1 MKIAKLDLPD
11 SAIEFLHSQGFE
23 KLYPP
28 QADSV
33 KSGLMDGKNILVS
46 APTASGKTL
55 IAMLAMLSHL
65 SKNNSDNNNDDSN
78 HNGIGKKVIYLSPL
92 RALAAEKFTEF
103 KKLEKISLGKKIKVG
118 ISTGDF
124 ENLEKNLEKNN
135 ILILTN
141 EKMDSIIRHGAEW
154 IEDIGLVISDEVHLI
169 GDESRGPTLEMIL
182 TQLKLLETKPQIVG
196 LSATITNS
204 EELSD
209 WLGCNLVKNDWRPV
223 PLSEGVCDGGE
234 VTMSDGKTFEVERS
248 IRGTPIDLGVQSVK
262 EGGQSLVFAETR
274 TRSKS
279 LATKAADAVSQ
290 VLEKKDLKNLEKT
303 SKKIMSENEHTE
315 LVKTLALLIKKGVAF
330 HHAGLNQNCRG
341 TVETEFRKGTIKLL
355 SSTPTLAAGVNLPA
369 RRVVISNINR
379 YNAKVGANRP
389 ISILE
394 YKQLCGRA
402 GRPQYDDYGESIIVG
417 NGNTE
422 DLIDYY
428 INGEPEPIIS
438 KITDDKSLRTHVL
451 SVVVTNPGIKKDDIL
466 EFFLQT
472 LGGMQ
477 SRKPTIKFAIDIS
490 LRFLSSEYLI
500 VKKGERYA
508 ATEFGKKTSM
518 LYIDPLTATSFR
530 DAVEN
535 VSPDGKH
542 TFGFLHLISK
552 CDEFFPKFSLR
563 NKDYGAASVLIENN
577 SSELLESISEYDCS
591 RSLLALNAWITESS
605 ELSLSDNLG
614 IESGDM
620 HRMAETANWLS
631 YCLREISKHVERADL
646 LDELD
651 NLRKRIVY
659 GIREEL
665 LDLVRVKGIGR
676 VRARILYKN
685 NIRNLDDLAKIPVNK
700 LAEIDKIGSTI
711 ADNIKTELR
720 RIRY

>member
-1 MKIAKLDLPD
+1 MKIEKLDLPA
-11 SAIEFLHSQGFE
+11 SAIDFLKSQGYE
-23 KLYPP
+23 KLFPP

-33 KSGLMDGKNILVS
+33 KSGLLKGKSILVS

-55 IAMLAMLSHL
+55 IAILAMLSFL
-65 SKNNSDNNNDDSN
+65 SKNTT
-78 HNGIGKKVIYLSPL
+78 GKVVYLSPL
-92 RALAAEKFTEF
+92 RALAAEKFSEF
-103 KKLEKISLGKKIKVG
+103 KKLEKVVTGKKIKVA

-124 ENLEKNLEKNN
+124 EGLEKNLEKSN

-154 IEDIGLVISDEVHLI
+154 IDEIGLVISDEVHLI

-182 TQLKLLETKPQIVG
+182 TQLKLLDTTPQLVG

-204 EELSD
+204 DEIAD
-209 WLGCNLVKNDWRPV
+209 WLSCKLVKNDWRPV
-223 PLSEGVCDGGE
+223 PLSEGVCDAGK
-234 VTMSDGKTFEVERS
+234 VIMNNGKTFEVERS
-248 IRGTPIDLGVQSVK
+248 LRGLPIDLGIQSVQ

-279 LATKAADAVSQ
+279 LATKAADAISQ
-290 VLEKKDLKNLEKT
+290 ILKDSDLKDLEKT
-303 SKKIMSENEHTE
+303 SKKILSENEHSE
-315 LVKTLALLIKKGVAF
+315 LVKTLSVLVKKGVAF
-330 HHAGLNQNCRG
+330 HHAGLNQNCRQII
-341 TVETEFRKGTIKLL
+341 ETEFRKGTIKLL

-402 GRPQYDDYGESIIVG
+402 GRPQYDNCGESIIVG
-417 NGNTE
+417 NGNTD

-428 INGEPEPIIS
+428 VNGEPEPITS
-438 KITDDKSLRTHVL
+438 KITDDRSLRTHVL
-451 SVVVTNPGIKKDDIL
+451 SVVVTNPGIRKEEIL

-472 LGGMQ
+472 LGGIQ
-477 SRKPTIKFAIDIS
+477 SRKATIKFAIDIS

-500 VKKGERYA
+500 IKKGDRYA

-518 LYIDPLTATSFR
+518 LYIDPLTATYFR
-530 DAVEN
+530 DAIEN
-535 VSPDGKH
+535 VSQDRHH
-542 TFGFLHLISK
+542 TFGFLHLISN
-552 CDEFFPKFSLR
+552 CEEFFPKFSLR
-563 NKDYGAASVLIENN
+563 NKDYESASLLIENN
-577 SSELLESISEYDCS
+577 SSELLEPISEYDCS
-591 RSLLALNAWITESS
+591 RSLLALHAWITETS
-605 ELSLSDNLG
+605 ELFMSDSLA

-620 HRMAETANWLS
+620 HRMTETANWLT
-631 YCLREISKHVERADL
+631 YCLREISKHVDRADL
-646 LDELD
+646 LEELD
-651 NLRKRIVY
+651 DLRKRIVY

-676 VRARILYKN
+676 VRARILFKHG
-685 NIRNLDDLAKIPVNK
+685 IKDLSDLAKIPVNK
-700 LAEIDKIGSTI
+700 LADIDKIGPTI
-711 ADNIKTELR
+711 ADNIKSELR
-720 RIRY
+720 KVR

>member
-1 MKIAKLDLPD
+1 MKIEKLELPE
-11 SAIEFLHSQGFE
+11 SAIDFLKSQGYE

-33 KSGLMDGKNILVS
+33 KSGLLDGKSILVS

-55 IAMLAMLSHL
+55 IAMLAILSYL
-65 SKNNSDNNNDDSN
+65 SKNS
-78 HNGIGKKVIYLSPL
+78 GKVIYLSPL

-103 KKLEKISLGKKIKVG
+103 KKLEKIQLGKKIKAG

-124 ENLEKNLEKNN
+124 ENIEKNLEKSN

-141 EKMDSIIRHGAEW
+141 EKMDSIIRHGTEW
-154 IEDIGLVISDEVHLI
+154 IDDIGLVISDEVHLI
-169 GDESRGPTLEMIL
+169 GDENRGPTLEMIL
-182 TQLKLLETKPQIVG
+182 TQLKLLDTKPQIVG

-204 EELSD
+204 DEIAD
-209 WLGCNLVKNDWRPV
+209 WLGCKLVQNDWRPV
-223 PLSEGVCDGGE
+223 PLSEGVCDAGE

-248 IRGTPIDLGVQSVK
+248 LRGTPIDLGVQSVK

-279 LATKAADAVSQ
+279 LATKAADVISQ
-290 VLEKKDLKNLEKT
+290 MLEKNELNELEKT
-303 SKKIMSENEHTE
+303 SKKILSQNEHTE
-315 LVKTLALLIKKGVAF
+315 IVKTLALLVKKGVAF
-330 HHAGLNQNCRG
+330 HHAGLNQNCREAI
-341 TVETEFRKGTIKLL
+341 ETEFRKGTIKLL

-402 GRPQYDDYGESIIVG
+402 GRPQYDKFGESIIVG

-422 DLIDYY
+422 DLIDHY
-428 INGEPEPIIS
+428 INGEPEPIVS
-438 KITDDKSLRTHVL
+438 AITDDKSLRTHIL
-451 SVVVTNPGIKKDDIL
+451 SVIVTHPGIKKEEIL

-472 LGGMQ
+472 LGGLQ

-490 LRFLSSEYLI
+490 LRFLSNEYLI
-500 VKKGERYA
+500 IKKGERYA

-518 LYIDPLTATSFR
+518 LYIDPLTATHFR

-535 VSPDGKH
+535 VSHDRKH
-542 TFGFLHLISK
+542 TFGFLHLITS
-552 CDEFFPKFSLR
+552 CEEFFPKFSLR
-563 NKDYGAASVLIENN
+563 NKDYESASLEIENH
-577 SSELLESISEYDCS
+577 SSELLEPISEYDCS
-591 RSLLALNAWITESS
+591 RSLLALQAWITESS
-605 ELSLSDNLG
+605 ELSLSDSLA

-620 HRMAETANWLS
+620 HRMAEMANWLS

-646 LDELD
+646 LEELGD
-651 NLRKRIVY
+651 FRNRIVY

-676 VRARILYKN
+676 VRARILYKHK
-685 NIRNLDDLAKIPVNK
+685 IKNLDDLAKIPVNK

-711 ADNIKTELR
+711 ADNIKAELR
-720 RIRY
+720 KVR

>member
-1 MKIAKLDLPD
+1 MKIEKLDLPD
-11 SAIEFLHSQGFE
+11 SAIEFLKSQGFE

-28 QADSV
+28 QVDSV
-33 KSGLMDGKNILVS
+33 KAGLLNGKSVLVS
-46 APTASGKTL
+46 ASTASGKTL
-55 IAMLAMLSHL
+55 IAMLAMFSYL
-65 SKNNSDNNNDDSN
+65 SKNN
-78 HNGIGKKVIYLSPL
+78 GKVVYLSPL

-103 KKLEKISLGKKIKVG
+103 KKLEKIALGNKIKVG

-124 ENLEKNLEKNN
+124 ENIEKNLEKSN

-141 EKMDSIIRHGAEW
+141 EKMDSVIRHGVEW
-154 IEDIGLVISDEVHLI
+154 IDEIGLVISDEIHLI
-169 GDESRGPTLEMIL
+169 GDENRGPTLEMIL
-182 TQLKLLETKPQIVG
+182 TQLKLLDSKPQIVG

-204 EELSD
+204 DEIAD
-209 WLGCNLVKNDWRPV
+209 WLDCELVKNDWRPV
-223 PLSEGVCDGGE
+223 PLSEGVCDGGQ
-234 VTMSDGKTFEVERS
+234 VTMSDGTTFEIERTL
-248 IRGTPIDLGVQSVK
+248 RGTPIDLGVQSVLQ
-262 EGGQSLVFAETR
+262 GGQSLVFAETR

-279 LATKAADAVSQ
+279 LATKAADVIFQ
-290 VLEKKDLKNLEKT
+290 LLEKNDLKELEKT
-303 SKKIMSENEHTE
+303 SKKILSQNEHTE
-315 LVKTLALLIKKGVAF
+315 IVKTLATLVKKGVAF
-330 HHAGLNQNCRG
+330 HHAGLNQNCR
-341 TVETEFRKGTIKLL
+341 EIIEKEFRNGTIKLL

-379 YNAKVGANRP
+379 YNAKVGRNMP

-417 NGNTE
+417 SGNVAELTE
-422 DLIDYY
+422 HY

-438 KITDDKSLRTHVL
+438 KITDDKSLRTHIL
-451 SVVVTNPGIKKDDIL
+451 SVIVTHPGIKKDEIL

-472 LGGMQ
+472 LGGLQ

-500 VKKGERYA
+500 IKKGERFA
-508 ATEFGKKTSM
+508 ATDFGKKTSM
-518 LYIDPLTATSFR
+518 LYIDPLTATHFR

-535 VSPDGKH
+535 VSQDRKH
-542 TFGFLHLISK
+542 TFGFLHLISS
-552 CDEFFPKFSLR
+552 CEEFFPKFSLR
-563 NKDYGAASVLIENN
+563 NKDYESASLLIENH
-577 SSELLESISEYDCS
+577 SSELLEPISEYDCS
-591 RSLLALNAWITESS
+591 RSLLALQAWITESS
-605 ELSLSDNLG
+605 ELSMSDSLS

-620 HRMAETANWLS
+620 HRMAEMANWLS

-646 LDELD
+646 LEELD
-651 NLRKRIVY
+651 DLRKRIVY

-676 VRARILYKN
+676 VRARILYKHE
-685 NIRNLDDLAKIPVNK
+685 IKNLDDLAKIPVNK

-711 ADNIKTELR
+711 ADNIKSELR
-720 RIRY
+720 KVRY

>member
-1 MKIAKLDLPD
+1 M
-11 SAIEFLHSQGFE
+11 G
-23 KLYPP
+23 
-28 QADSV
+28 
-33 KSGLMDGKNILVS
+33 N
-46 APTASGKTL
+46 
-55 IAMLAMLSHL
+55 
-65 SKNNSDNNNDDSN
+65 
-78 HNGIGKKVIYLSPL
+78 KV
-92 RALAAEKFTEF
+92 
-103 KKLEKISLGKKIKVG
+103 KVG

-124 ENLEKNLEKNN
+124 ENIEKNLEKNN
-135 ILILTN
+135 ILVLTN

-154 IEDIGLVISDEVHLI
+154 VDEIGLVIADEIHLI
-169 GDESRGPTLEMIL
+169 GDENRGPTLEMIL

-204 EELSD
+204 NEIAY
-209 WLGCNLVKNDWRPV
+209 WLECNLIKNDWRPV
-223 PLSEGVCDGGE
+223 PLAEGVCDAGE
-234 VTMSDGKTFEVERS
+234 ITMSDGKTFEVERS

-262 EGGQSLVFAETR
+262 DGGQSLVFAETR

-279 LATKAADAVSQ
+279 LATKAADVISQ
-290 VLEKKDLKNLEKT
+290 ILAKKELTQLEKT
-303 SKKIMSENEHTE
+303 SKKILSENEHTE
-315 LVKTLALLIKKGVAF
+315 LVKTLAILVKKGVAF
-330 HHAGLNQNCRG
+330 HHAGLNQKCREII
-341 TVETEFRKGTIKLL
+341 ETEFRNGTIKLL

-369 RRVVISNINR
+369 RRVVISSVNR

-402 GRPQYDDYGESIIVG
+402 GRPQYDKFGESIIVG

-428 INGEPEPIIS
+428 INGEPEPIES

-451 SVVVTNPGIKKDDIL
+451 SVVVTHPGIKKEEIL
-466 EFFLQT
+466 EFFLKT
-472 LGGMQ
+472 LGGLQ

-490 LRFLSSEYLI
+490 LRFLSSEYLL

-518 LYIDPLTATSFR
+518 LYIDPLTATYFR

-535 VSPDGKH
+535 VSQDRKH
-542 TFGFLHLISK
+542 TFGFLHLISN
-552 CDEFFPKFSLR
+552 CEEFFPKFSLR
-563 NKDYGAASVLIENN
+563 QKDYESASLMIENN
-577 SSELLESISEYDCS
+577 SSELLKPISEYDCS
-591 RSLLALNAWITESS
+591 RSLLALQAWITESS

-620 HRMAETANWLS
+620 HRMTETANWLS

-646 LDELD
+646 LEELGD
-651 NLRKRIVY
+651 LRRRIVY

-665 LDLVRVKGIGR
+665 LDLVKVKGIGR
-676 VRARILYKN
+676 VRARILFKN
-685 NIRNLDDLAKIPVNK
+685 GIKNLTDLEKIPVNK

-711 ADNIKTELR
+711 AENIKTELR

>member
-1 MKIAKLDLPD
+1 MKIEKLDLPS
-11 SAIEFLHSQGFE
+11 SAIEFLKSQGFE

-28 QADSV
+28 QADCV
-33 KSGLMDGKNILVS
+33 KSGLLDGQSLLVS

-55 IAMLAMLSHL
+55 IAMLAILDYL
-65 SKNNSDNNNDDSN
+65 SKNKND
-78 HNGIGKKVIYLSPL
+78 GGKVIYLSPL
-92 RALAAEKFTEF
+92 RALATEKFSEF
-103 KKLEKISLGKKIKVG
+103 KKLEKVELGRKKVKVN

-124 ENLEKNLEKNN
+124 ETLEKNLEKSDV
-135 ILILTN
+135 LILTN

-154 IEDIGLVISDEVHLI
+154 VEEIGLVIVDEVHLI
-169 GDESRGPTLEMIL
+169 GDENRGPTLEMIL
-182 TQLKLLETKPQIVG
+182 TQLKLLETKPPQIVG

-204 EELSD
+204 DEIAD
-209 WLGCNLVKNDWRPV
+209 WLDCKLVKNDWRPV
-223 PLSEGVCDGGE
+223 PLSEGVCDAGE
-234 VTMSDGKTFEVERS
+234 VIMSDGKTFEVECS
-248 IRGTPIDLGVQSVK
+248 IRGIPIDLGVQSVK

-279 LATKAADAVSQ
+279 LATKAADAISQ
-290 VLEKKDLKNLEKT
+290 ILKKKDLNQLEKT
-303 SKKIMSENEHTE
+303 SKKILSENEHTE
-315 LVKTLALLIKKGVAF
+315 LIKTLAFLVKKGVAF
-330 HHAGLNQNCRG
+330 HHAGLNQNCRE
-341 TVETEFRKGTIKLL
+341 TIETEFRKGTIKLL

-369 RRVVISNINR
+369 RRVVISNVNR

-438 KITDDKSLRTHVL
+438 KITDDKSLRTHIL
-451 SVVVTNPGIKKDDIL
+451 SVVVTNPGIKKEEIL
-466 EFFLQT
+466 KFFLQT
-472 LGGMQ
+472 LGGLQ

-500 VKKGERYA
+500 IKKGERYA

-518 LYIDPLTATSFR
+518 LYIDPLTATYFR
-530 DAVEN
+530 DAIEN
-535 VSPDGKH
+535 VSRDRKH
-542 TFGFLHLISK
+542 TFGFLHLILN
-552 CDEFFPKFSLR
+552 CEEFFPKFSLR
-563 NKDYGAASVLIENN
+563 NKDYESASLLIENN
-577 SSELLESISEYDCS
+577 SSELLEPISEYDCS
-591 RSLLALNAWITESS
+591 RSLLTLHAWITESS
-605 ELSLSDNLG
+605 ELSLSDNFG

-631 YCLREISKHVERADL
+631 YCLREISKHVDRADL
-646 LDELD
+646 LEELD
-651 NLRKRIVY
+651 NLRQRIVY

-665 LDLVRVKGIGR
+665 LELVRIKGIGR
-676 VRARILYKN
+676 VRARILYKHK
-685 NIRNLDDLAKIPVNK
+685 IKNLDDLRKISVNK
-700 LAEIDKIGSTI
+700 LAEIDKIGPI
-711 ADNIKTELR
+711 LADNIKSELHKVR
-720 RIRY
+720 

>member
-1 MKIAKLDLPD
+1 MKIEQLDLPK
-11 SAIEFLHSQGFE
+11 SAIDFLQSQGFE

-33 KSGLMDGKNILVS
+33 ESGLLSGKNILVS

-55 IAMLAMLSHL
+55 IAMLAMISFL
-65 SKNNSDNNNDDSN
+65 SKND
-78 HNGIGKKVIYLSPL
+78 GKVIYLSPL
-92 RALAAEKFTEF
+92 RALAAEKFSEF
-103 KKLEKISLGKKIKVG
+103 KKLEKVALGKKIKVG

-124 ENLEKNLEKNN
+124 ENIEKNLEKSNV
-135 ILILTN
+135 LILTN
-141 EKMDSIIRHGAEW
+141 EKMDSIIRHGVEW
-154 IEDIGLVISDEVHLI
+154 VEEIGLVISDEVHLI

-182 TQLKLLETKPQIVG
+182 TQLKLLDTKPQLVG

-204 EELSD
+204 DEIAD
-209 WLGCNLVKNDWRPV
+209 WLNCKLVRNDWRPV

-248 IRGTPIDLGVQSVK
+248 LRGTPIDLGVQSVQQ
-262 EGGQSLVFAETR
+262 GGQSLVFAETR

-279 LATKAADAVSQ
+279 LATKAADAIFQ
-290 VLEKKDLKNLEKT
+290 ILKKNELTELEKT
-303 SKKIMSENEHTE
+303 SKKILSENEHTE
-315 LVKTLALLIKKGVAF
+315 LVKTLAHLVKKGVAF
-330 HHAGLNQNCRG
+330 HHAGLNQKCREII
-341 TVETEFRKGTIKLL
+341 ETEFRKGTIKLL

-402 GRPQYDDYGESIIVG
+402 GRPQYDDFGESIIVG
-417 NGNTE
+417 NGNTD
-422 DLIDYY
+422 DLIEYY
-428 INGEPEPIIS
+428 INGEPEPIVS
-438 KITDDKSLRTHVL
+438 KITDDKSLRTHIL
-451 SVVVTNPGIKKDDIL
+451 SVIVTHPGIKKEEIL

-472 LGGMQ
+472 LGGLQ
-477 SRKPTIKFAIDIS
+477 SRKPTLKFAIDIS
-490 LRFLSSEYLI
+490 LRFLSSKFLI
-500 VKKGERYA
+500 IKKGERYA

-518 LYIDPLTATSFR
+518 LYIDPLTATYFR
-530 DAVEN
+530 DAIEN
-535 VSPDGKH
+535 ISQERKH
-542 TFGFLHLISK
+542 TFGFLHLITN

-563 NKDYGAASVLIENN
+563 QKDYESASLMIENN
-577 SSELLESISEYDCS
+577 SSELLEPISEYDCS
-591 RSLLALNAWITESS
+591 RSLLALQSWITESS

-620 HRMAETANWLS
+620 HRMVENANWLS

-646 LDELD
+646 LEELAD
-651 NLRKRIVY
+651 LRNRIVY

-665 LDLVRVKGIGR
+665 LDLVKVKGIGR
-676 VRARILYKN
+676 VRARVLFKHGIK
-685 NIRNLDDLAKIPVNK
+685 NLDDLAKIPVNK

-720 RIRY
+720 KVR

>member
-1 MKIAKLDLPD
+1 MKIEKLDLPEP
-11 SAIEFLHSQGFE
+11 AIEFLKSQGFE

-33 KSGLMDGKNILVS
+33 KSGLLGEQSILVS

-55 IAMLAMLSHL
+55 IAMLAMLSYL
-65 SKNNSDNNNDDSN
+65 SKNK
-78 HNGIGKKVIYLSPL
+78 GKVIYLSPL
-92 RALAAEKFTEF
+92 RALAAEKLSEF
-103 KKLEKISLGKKIKVG
+103 KKLEKIPLGNKIKVG

-124 ENLEKNLEKNN
+124 ESLEKNLEKNN
-135 ILILTN
+135 VLILTN
-141 EKMDSIIRHGAEW
+141 EKMDSVIRHGAEW
-154 IEDIGLVISDEVHLI
+154 IEEIGLVITDEVHLI
-169 GDESRGPTLEMIL
+169 GDESRGPTLEMVL
-182 TQLKLLETKPQIVG
+182 TQLKRLDTKPQIVG

-204 EELSD
+204 DEIAD
-209 WLGCNLVKNDWRPV
+209 WLDCKLVKNDWRPV
-223 PLSEGVCDGGE
+223 PLSEGVCDAGE
-234 VTMSDGKTFEVERS
+234 VTMSNGKTFEIERS
-248 IRGTPIDLGVQSVK
+248 LRGTPIDLGVQSVQQ
-262 EGGQSLVFAETR
+262 GGQSLVFAETR

-290 VLEKKDLKNLEKT
+290 ILEKKDLTELEKT
-303 SKKIMSENEHTE
+303 SKKILSQNEHTD
-315 LVKTLALLIKKGVAF
+315 LVKTLALLVKKGVAF
-330 HHAGLNQNCRG
+330 HHAGLNQKCRE
-341 TVETEFRKGTIKLL
+341 TIETEFRKGTIKLL

-369 RRVVISNINR
+369 RRVVISNVNR

-422 DLIDYY
+422 DLIDHY
-428 INGEPEPIIS
+428 INGEPEPIVS

-451 SVVVTNPGIKKDDIL
+451 SVIVTNPGIKKDEIL

-472 LGGMQ
+472 LGGLQ

-518 LYIDPLTATSFR
+518 LYVDPLTATYFR

-535 VSPDGKH
+535 VSQDRSHP
-542 TFGFLHLISK
+542 FGFLHLISN
-552 CDEFFPKFSLR
+552 CEEFFPKFSLR
-563 NKDYGAASVLIENN
+563 NKDYESASLLIENN
-577 SSELLESISEYDCS
+577 SSELLEPISEYDCS
-591 RSLLALNAWITESS
+591 RSLLALHAWITESS
-605 ELSLSDNLG
+605 ELSLSDSLG

-646 LDELD
+646 LEELD

-676 VRARILYKN
+676 VRARILYKHG
-685 NIRNLDDLAKIPVNK
+685 IKNLNDLAKTPVDK

-711 ADNIKTELR
+711 ADNIKSELR
-720 RIRY
+720 KVRY

>member
-1 MKIAKLDLPD
+1 MKIEQLDLPKP
-11 SAIEFLHSQGFE
+11 AIEFLQSQGFE

-28 QADSV
+28 QADSI
-33 KSGLMDGKNILVS
+33 KSGLLNGKSILVS

-55 IAMLAMLSHL
+55 IAMLAIISYL
-65 SKNNSDNNNDDSN
+65 SKNN
-78 HNGIGKKVIYLSPL
+78 GKVIYLSPL
-92 RALAAEKFTEF
+92 RALAAEKFSEF
-103 KKLEKISLGKKIKVG
+103 KKLEKVSLGKKIKVG

-124 ENLEKNLEKNN
+124 ENIEKNLEKSDV
-135 ILILTN
+135 LILTN
-141 EKMDSIIRHGAEW
+141 EKMDSIIRHGVGWVE
-154 IEDIGLVISDEVHLI
+154 EIGLVISDEVHLI

-182 TQLKLLETKPQIVG
+182 TQLKLLDTKPQLVG

-204 EELSD
+204 DEIAD
-209 WLGCNLVKNDWRPV
+209 WLNCKLVKNDWRPV

-234 VTMSDGKTFEVERS
+234 VIMDDGKTFEVERS
-248 IRGTPIDLGVQSVK
+248 MRGTPIDLGVQSVQQ
-262 EGGQSLVFAETR
+262 GGQSLVFAETR

-279 LATKAADAVSQ
+279 LATKAADAIFQ
-290 VLEKKDLKNLEKT
+290 ILKKNELTELEKT
-303 SKKIMSENEHTE
+303 SKKILIENEHTE
-315 LVKTLALLIKKGVAF
+315 LVKTLALLVKKGVAF
-330 HHAGLNQNCRG
+330 HHAGLNQKCR
-341 TVETEFRKGTIKLL
+341 EIIEAEFRKGTIKLL

-422 DLIDYY
+422 DLMEYY
-428 INGEPEPIIS
+428 INGEPEAIVS
-438 KITDDKSLRTHVL
+438 KITDDRSLRTHIL
-451 SVVVTNPGIKKDDIL
+451 SVIVTHPGIKKEEIL

-472 LGGMQ
+472 LGGLQ

-490 LRFLSSEYLI
+490 LRFLSSKYLI
-500 VKKGERYA
+500 LKKGERYA

-518 LYIDPLTATSFR
+518 LYIDPLTATYFR
-530 DAVEN
+530 DAIEN
-535 VSPDGKH
+535 VSKERNH
-542 TFGFLHLISK
+542 TFGFLHLISN

-563 NKDYGAASVLIENN
+563 QKDYESASLMIENN
-577 SSELLESISEYDCS
+577 SSELLEPISEYDCS
-591 RSLLALNAWITESS
+591 RSLLALQSWITESS
-605 ELSLSDNLG
+605 ELSLSDSLG

-620 HRMAETANWLS
+620 HRMTENANWLT
-631 YCLREISKHVERADL
+631 YCLREISKHVERVDL
-646 LDELD
+646 LDELAD
-651 NLRKRIVY
+651 LRTRIVY
-659 GIREEL
+659 GIRGEL
-665 LDLVRVKGIGR
+665 LDLVKVKGIGR
-676 VRARILYKN
+676 VRARILYKHG
-685 NIRNLDDLAKIPVNK
+685 IKNLDDLAKIPVNK

-720 RIRY
+720 KVR